1 MYFEEFCEV
10 NNFLWCR
17 IGYGGNQGKGYRCL
31 RKMTAF
37 LTFKAME
44 CTAQLLTWGASG
56 KMLVENPYAYFPIYK
71 ISRKGAP

>member
-1 MYFEEFCEV
+1 
-10 NNFLWCR
+10 
-17 IGYGGNQGKGYRCL
+17 
-31 RKMTAF
+31 MTAF